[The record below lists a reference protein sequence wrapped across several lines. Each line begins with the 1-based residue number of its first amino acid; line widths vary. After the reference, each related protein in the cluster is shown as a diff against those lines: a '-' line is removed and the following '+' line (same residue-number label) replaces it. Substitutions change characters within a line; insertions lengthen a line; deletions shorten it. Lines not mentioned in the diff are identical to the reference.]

1 MRENNW
7 RICHEFSEKC
17 EEEEISKYVVIEE
30 IYFFLQQIE
39 IKPLQMFEIS
49 FGKNKGREK

>member
-17 EEEEISKYVVIEE
+17 EEEISKYVVIEE

-49 FGKNKGREK
+49 FGKNKGSEK